1 MNTFDPN
8 TRQKTAAGE
17 ASAANNSLVDLDAF
31 AEVAFPRRF
40 LKRGEA
46 VFRMGNEFSAI
57 YAVRSGFFKATN
69 VDAAGH
75 EQVVGFFMAGE
86 LFGMDGVGAT
96 TGYDCTAT
104 ALEDS
109 EVVVL
114 PFALMEDMARENRA
128 MQRQLQAVLSC
139 EITRGHGVMML
150 LGSMGAEARL
160 ASFLVNLSA
169 RFVRRGYSP
178 RDFVLRMTREEIG
191 SYLGLKLETVSRIFS
206 QFNKSR
212 LLQVQQKHVLILD
225 PKGLRRLLA
234 VP

>member
-1 MNTFDPN
+1 VNTYDLN
-8 TRQKTAAGE
+8 TRRPLAASDESVIGDPL
-17 ASAANNSLVDLDAF
+17 ADLDAF
-31 AEVAFPRRF
+31 AAVTFLRRR

-46 VFRMGNEFSAI
+46 VFRMGDEFSAI
-57 YAVRSGFFKATN
+57 YAVRSGFFKSAN
-69 VDAAGH
+69 VDDTGH
-75 EQVVGFFMAGE
+75 EQVVGFFMRGE
-86 LFGMDGVGAT
+86 LFGLDGVGAA
-96 TGYDCTAT
+96 GYDCTVT

-109 EVVVL
+109 EVIVL
-114 PFALMEDMARENRA
+114 PFALMQDMARENSA
-128 MQRQLQAVLSC
+128 MQRQMHAVLSR

-150 LGSMGAEARL
+150 LGAMSAEARL

-178 RDFVLRMTREEIG
+178 SDFVLRMTREEIG

-206 QFNKSR
+206 QFQKSG

-225 PKGLRRLLA
+225 PAGLRRLLA